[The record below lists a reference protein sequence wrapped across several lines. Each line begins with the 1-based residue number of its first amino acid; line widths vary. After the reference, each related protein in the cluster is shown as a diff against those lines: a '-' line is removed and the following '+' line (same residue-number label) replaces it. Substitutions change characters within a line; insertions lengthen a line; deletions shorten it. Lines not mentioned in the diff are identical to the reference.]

1 MERFRL
7 WSLLLLTILAV
18 GSGSSNLNAQCPM
31 CKAAVTSGSNDGKG
45 TDGKG
50 SALASNLNTGILY
63 LFVLPYS
70 AIMLVAIV
78 VYRGYKK
85 RKKQVAL
92 EQRIEAE
99 NAAKLSF
106 PEGGD
111 STL

>member
-1 MERFRL
+1 
-7 WSLLLLTILAV
+7 
-18 GSGSSNLNAQCPM
+18 M

-70 AIMLVAIV
+70 AIMLVAFV

-85 RKKQVAL
+85 RKKQLAL
-92 EQRIEAE
+92 EQRIQAE

-106 PEGGD
+106 SDSGD
-111 STL
+111 SNP